1 LLGGDDSCSLS
12 SRVLFPRRR
21 SRRFDSPYISIGVSL
36 AAVLAVT
43 ACDMDVLLPVA
54 NTFAALTQFVILAA
68 AIELRRSLPF
78 MPRPA
83 KGERTIIAR

>member
-1 LLGGDDSCSLS
+1 MLIC
-12 SRVLFPRRR
+12 RR

-36 AAVLAVT
+36 AAVLAVMT
-43 ACDMDVLLPVA
+43 CDLDVLLPVA

-78 MPRPA
+78 MPRSA
-83 KGERTIIAR
+83 KGERMGVCTSWSVDRCLTV